1 MEMDGKDEME
11 VEVYKE
17 KGEHWKE
24 GRKKRKEIEGRTLIE
39 ESEQYYFLYKLSLI
53 WSIDG
58 GLTLI
63 CF

>member
-1 MEMDGKDEME
+1 MDGKDEME

-17 KGEHWKE
+17 KGEHWKK
-24 GRKKRKEIEGRTLIE
+24 GRKKRKETEGRTLIE

-53 WSIDG
+53 WSTDG